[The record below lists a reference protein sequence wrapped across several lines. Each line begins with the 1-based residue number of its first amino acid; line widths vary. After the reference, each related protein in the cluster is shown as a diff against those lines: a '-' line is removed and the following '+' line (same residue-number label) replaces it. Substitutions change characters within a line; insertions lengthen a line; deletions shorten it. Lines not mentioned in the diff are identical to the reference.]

1 MMVLAGAAFAASL
14 VALPASAAPAAAPMG
29 EQGDVSTAAW
39 SACPADRMCI
49 WTGLGGNG
57 GIGIFRTGD
66 GDLSD
71 SSGPRGLNNATESGW
86 NRTNRVWCFYDGA
99 GYSNQLG
106 VMYPG
111 DRYDWDPDKRNKVSS
126 LRAC

>member
-1 MMVLAGAAFAASL
+1 MIVLAGAAFAASL
-14 VALPASAAPAAAPMG
+14 VALPATAAPAASMG

-39 SACPADRMCI
+39 SDCPASRLCI
-49 WTGLGGNG
+49 WTGLGGTG

-86 NRTNRVWCFYDGA
+86 NRTSQRWCFYDGG
-99 GYSNQLG
+99 GYSNFLG
-106 VMYPG
+106 YMYPG
-111 DRYDWDPDKRNKVSS
+111 DRYDFYPEFRNKISS